1 MNGRRK
7 ITLSIDEELLRE
19 ARAILARE
27 GKSLSSVVEEALS
40 SIIVS
45 KWVDELAGE
54 LELDRLNPIDPSTI
68 PKTRP
73 KGLDAEKIIK
83 KERSR
88 SIENLSDNEQTLI
101 F

>member
-1 MNGRRK
+1 M
-7 ITLSIDEELLRE
+7 LLRRL
-19 ARAILARE
+19 RAL
-27 GKSLSSVVEEALS
+27 LSYL
-40 SIIVS
+40 IG
-45 KWVDELAGE
+45 VDELAGE
-54 LELDRLNPIDPSTI
+54 LELGRLDPIDPSTI

>member
-54 LELDRLNPIDPSTI
+54 LELDRLDPIDPSTI

>member
-7 ITLSIDEELLRE
+7 ITLSIDEEFLRE
-19 ARAILARE
+19 ARAMLARE
-27 GKSLSSVVEEALS
+27 GKSLSSVVEETLS

-54 LELDRLNPIDPSTI
+54 LELGRLDPIDPSTI

-73 KGLDAEKIIK
+73 RGLDAEKIIK

>member
-1 MNGRRK
+1 LNRKRK
-7 ITLSIDEELLRE
+7 ITLSIDEELLIE
-19 ARAILARE
+19 ARSVLAKE
-27 GKSLSSVVEEALS
+27 GKSLSSVVEETLS

-45 KWVDELAGE
+45 KWIDELAGE
-54 LELDRLNPIDPSTI
+54 LELDRLDPIDPSTI
-68 PKTRP
+68 PRTRP
-73 KGLDAEKIIK
+73 KGLDAGKIIK

>member
-1 MNGRRK
+1 MAK
-7 ITLSIDEELLRE
+7 
-19 ARAILARE
+19 E
-27 GKSLSSVVEEALS
+27 GKNLSSIVEEALS

-54 LELDRLNPIDPSTI
+54 LELGRLDPIDPSTI

-73 KGLDAEKIIK
+73 RGLDAEKIIK

-88 SIENLSDNEQTLI
+88 SIENLSDNERTPI

>member
-1 MNGRRK
+1 MAK
-7 ITLSIDEELLRE
+7 
-19 ARAILARE
+19 E
-27 GKSLSSVVEEALS
+27 GKSLSSIVEEALS

-54 LELDRLNPIDPSTI
+54 LELDRLDPIDPSTI

-83 KERSR
+83 REIKIYRKFE
-88 SIENLSDNEQTLI
+88 L
-101 F
+101 

>member
-1 MNGRRK
+1 V
-7 ITLSIDEELLRE
+7 LLRRL
-19 ARAILARE
+19 RAL
-27 GKSLSSVVEEALS
+27 LSYL
-40 SIIVS
+40 IG
-45 KWVDELAGE
+45 VDELAGE
-54 LELDRLNPIDPSTI
+54 LELGRLDPIDPSTI